1 VTRSWLLLTLTLIA
15 GFPTLAAGQDLV
27 VTAPATLQPVAARLR
42 TVDWRPLATTLADAG
57 LALPP
62 TIRVTLVD
70 EHDSRASATPRWVVG
85 LAAGTEDVVIFPAR
99 AGSYPYESLESVL
112 RHEVVHLA
120 LSSRADDRSIP
131 RWFHEGVAVS
141 VETEWNFGSDLRL
154 VLAAAR
160 NPGMADLA
168 RLFDSTSYLGN
179 ADAYRLAAALVNDVR
194 TRHGLAIPGQIAA
207 RVATGIPFER
217 AFELETGETPD
228 AAATRLWAQY
238 RRWTAWL
245 PVVTSESAIWTVIV
259 ALAFVAFVA
268 RFRKR
273 ARRRRQ
279 WAEEEEFPRE
289 W

>member
-1 VTRSWLLLTLTLIA
+1 VTRSGLAVVVGIA
-15 GFPTLAAGQDLV
+15 SVATPAAGRDLV
-27 VTAPATLQPVAARLR
+27 VTAPASLEAVAARLR
-42 TVDWRPLATTLADAG
+42 TLDWQPLTAALANAG
-57 LALPP
+57 LELPP

-70 EHDSRASATPRWVVG
+70 EHDPRASATPWWVVG
-85 LAAGTEDVVIFPAR
+85 LAAGTEAVVIFPAR

-120 LSSRADDRSIP
+120 LSSRARDGALP

-141 VETEWNFGSDLRL
+141 VETEWNLGSDLRL

-160 NPGMADLA
+160 NPDMADLA
-168 RLFDSTSYLGN
+168 RLFDSDTYLGN

-194 TRHGLAIPGQIAA
+194 TRHGPAIPGQIAA
-207 RVATGIPFER
+207 RVATGVAFER
-217 AFELETGETPD
+217 AFETETGETPD
-228 AAATRLWAQY
+228 AAAARVWAQY
-238 RRWTAWL
+238 GRWTGWL
-245 PVVTSESAIWTVIV
+245 PVVTSESAIWTVIL

-289 W
+289 